1 MAKRNVKATQKVFDF
16 PFNGK
21 NYKVNLKVEH
31 YQDNG
36 NIAIEAYHHGEP
48 FATISVNI
56 PGALS
61 KADGKDHIVLDLNN
75 YQLTSFGPMFAEGLL
90 IPTGRRVSSG
100 FCTYPIC
107 KVDLTKLEETR

>member
-61 KADGKDHIVLDLNN
+61 KKKGQDHIVLDTNN
-75 YQLTSFGPMFAEGLL
+75 YQLDSFVPLFEKKVL
-90 IPTGRRVSSG
+90 IPAGSNVCSG

-107 KVDLTKLEETR
+107 KVDLTQLEETR

>member
-1 MAKRNVKATQKVFDF
+1 MAKRNVKAAQKVFDF

-21 NYKVNLKVEH
+21 TYKVNLKVEH

-36 NIAIEAYHHGEP
+36 NLALEAYHHGEA
-48 FATISVNI
+48 FATLSVNI

-61 KADGKDHIVLDLNN
+61 KDEGKDHIVLDLNN
-75 YQLTSFGPMFAEGLL
+75 LQLTSVGPLFAAGVL

-100 FCTYPIC
+100 FCTYPIY
-107 KVDLTKLEETR
+107 KVDLKQLKETR

>member
-36 NIAIEAYHHGEP
+36 NLAIEAYHHGKP

-56 PGALS
+56 PGALT
-61 KADGKDHIVLDLNN
+61 KKEGKDHIVLDLNN
-75 YQLTSFGPMFAEGLL
+75 LELASFVPLFQEGVL
-90 IPTGRRVSSG
+90 IPTGRRVCSG
-100 FCTYPIC
+100 FCTYPIY
-107 KVDLTKLEETR
+107 KVDLTKI